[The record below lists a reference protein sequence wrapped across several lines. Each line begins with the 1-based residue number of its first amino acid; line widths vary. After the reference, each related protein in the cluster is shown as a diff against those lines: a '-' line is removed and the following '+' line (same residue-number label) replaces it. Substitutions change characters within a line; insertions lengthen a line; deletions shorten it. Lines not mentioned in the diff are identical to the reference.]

1 MKKRII
7 LFFVFLAIFSQLIFL
22 GEKNV
27 IYANYLSLPVLP
39 LFLLSL
45 KTIKISY
52 HIKVLF
58 LVQVLF
64 ILSYLWSDYQSYVP
78 IKSYLSLL
86 LSTIFIL
93 SIYNLLLK
101 QKSVTP
107 VFWSFW
113 LCSLFNFLILL
124 KIVPQ
129 ELFFDLEYWVVRFY
143 GTFNNP
149 NIGSICFVFS
159 FLFADYELKNKNKI
173 KSKFYLY
180 FLIII
185 IFISITLVIATASKK
200 GIILIIL
207 YLLSKLYTKGGSSLF
222 TKRSLL
228 VCSFLLLIVNFV
240 PSEYIRELS
249 DNAFTRFISLVDQ
262 TESRNTVGLGSGS
275 TSERIFFIEKAIDGF
290 FDSPIYGH
298 GFKSFEA
305 KFTLYSH
312 NNYLELLYSTGII
325 GFFLYY
331 SIYLKIYKMVFKVD
345 ARNKF
350 LLLFSLLSISFID
363 IAAVTYSTKPI
374 QYFICVLFVI
384 FEIQQQKLY
393 TNE

>member
-7 LFFVFLAIFSQLIFL
+7 LFFVFLAIFSQLIFM
-22 GEKNV
+22 GVENV

-58 LVQVLF
+58 SVQVLF
-64 ILSYLWSDYQSYVP
+64 ILSYLWSDYQSYVS
-78 IKSYLSLL
+78 IKSYLPLL
-86 LSTIFIL
+86 LSSIFTL
-93 SIYNLLLK
+93 SIYNLMLK

-149 NIGSICFVFS
+149 NLGSICFVFS
-159 FLFADYELKNKNKI
+159 ILFADYELKKI
-173 KSKFYLY
+173 KKRNLY
-180 FLIII
+180 FYFLFIVIL
-185 IFISITLVIATASKK
+185 ISIALVIATASKK
-200 GIILIIL
+200 G
-207 YLLSKLYTKGGSSLF
+207 
-222 TKRSLL
+222 
-228 VCSFLLLIVNFV
+228 LLLIVLYFLGKIYSNKKSSLRTKNTTVVGFLLLLVFNFV
-240 PSEYIRELS
+240 PSEFLKEIS
-249 DNAFTRFISLVDQ
+249 DNAFFRFNSFLEQI
-262 TESRNTVGLGSGS
+262 ESNNSVGLNTGS

-290 FDSPIYGH
+290 FDSPLYGH
-298 GFKSFEA
+298 GFRSFEA

-312 NNYLELLYSTGII
+312 NNYLELLYSIGII

-331 SIYLKIYKMVFKVD
+331 SIYLKLCMMAFKAD
-345 ARNKF
+345 AKTKF
-350 LLLFSLLSISFID
+350 LLIFSILSLCFID
-363 IAAVTYSTKPI
+363 IAAVTYSTKTI
-374 QYFICVLFVI
+374 HYFICVLFVV
-384 FEIQQQKLY
+384 FEIQQQKL
-393 TNE
+393 NING